1 MLLERD
7 GDIETNLCRMSN
19 VKDTQTMYFT
29 MHDVVR
35 EYLKANSPVSPVIEG
50 KVTLTDDPQDLLSQ
64 LADPIS

>member
-1 MLLERD
+1 
-7 GDIETNLCRMSN
+7 
-19 VKDTQTMYFT
+19 MYFT

-64 LADPIS
+64 LADTDYVFR